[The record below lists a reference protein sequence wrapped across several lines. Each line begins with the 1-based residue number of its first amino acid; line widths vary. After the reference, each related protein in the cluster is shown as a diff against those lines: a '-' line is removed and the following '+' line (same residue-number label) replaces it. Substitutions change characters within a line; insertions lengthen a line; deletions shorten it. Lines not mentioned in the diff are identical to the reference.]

1 MEKSITKENIKLFYE
16 EYKDGKLKALTKSEE
31 IPETNDGLITKVVGK
46 TFKEIVLNDEK
57 DVVIKFYAPWCSF
70 S

>member
-1 MEKSITKENIKLFYE
+1 MEKQITKENIKLFYE
-16 EYKDGKLKALTKSEE
+16 EYKGGKLKALTKSEE
-31 IPETNDGLITKVVGK
+31 IPETNDELITKVVGK